1 VRVARVG
8 DRDAPR
14 ATPRRRPARLHGAA
28 ALGIGVA
35 LVGSI
40 AGAGTMAA
48 TATGAARP
56 PAAALR
62 PHGRRPFTPAT
73 GDWDGTLDGLHAS
86 FQLIG
91 YPRGTVYGASTFAVR
106 DLVYQRPATCPPSL
120 TDPTLST
127 FVAYADAAPPYVL
140 IGGDGR
146 FPFGTRSPY
155 GSITSPTRAQIIL
168 GWAVSAPG
176 SRAKCS
182 GQLRFAMAPAQRTPV
197 SDGTWR
203 LTARDGSGGSFTVRG
218 AGRIAYGIPL
228 SSITAQCPN
237 GTTPGSFSGQA
248 ALFVDPDGTASER
261 VSGNGAQIAVSLRFD
276 SPSSAS
282 GEYVA
287 TASGCTPTTL
297 PFSAVRVSAAGA

>member
-1 VRVARVG
+1 M
-8 DRDAPR
+8 
-14 ATPRRRPARLHGAA
+14 
-28 ALGIGVA
+28 A
-35 LVGSI
+35 LVGSL
-40 AGAGTMAA
+40 AGAGTLAA
-48 TATGAARP
+48 TATGASRP
-56 PAAALR
+56 PAPLT
-62 PHGRRPFTPAT
+62 PRRGHAFIPAT

-91 YPRGTVYGASTFAVR
+91 YPQGSAYGASAFAVR

-127 FVAYADAAPPYVL
+127 FVAYADGAPPYVL
-140 IGGDGR
+140 IARDGQ

-155 GSITSPTRAQIIL
+155 GSISGPARAQIVL
-168 GWAVSAPG
+168 GYTASATG

-182 GQLRFAMAPAQRTPV
+182 GVLRFAMAPAHRTPV

-203 LTARDGSGGSFTVRG
+203 LTASDGSGGSFTVRG
-218 AGRIAYGIPL
+218 AGRIAYGVPL
-228 SSITAQCPN
+228 SNVIATCSN

-248 ALFVDPDGTASER
+248 ALFVHPDGTAEES
-261 VSGNGAQIAVSLRFD
+261 VSGNGAQIAVILRFN

-287 TASGCTPTTL
+287 TAGGCTPTAL
-297 PFSAVRVSAAGA
+297 PFTAVRISAAGG